1 MSDARRI
8 AVRME
13 WTITIGAIAFVALAV
28 SGYAQARR
36 GIGRWSL
43 VPWDYVM
50 ICAAVIL
57 LAAAA
62 HLAILWRDS

>member
-1 MSDARRI
+1 M
-8 AVRME
+8 
-13 WTITIGAIAFVALAV
+13 IGAMALVAMIA

-50 ICAAVIL
+50 IFAAVIL
-57 LAAAA
+57 LATAA
-62 HLAILWRDS
+62 HVLILWRDS